1 MSNKANEPIKMEKI
15 FWLDLEMTG
24 LMPESDVIIEAAAV
38 ITDKDFKELDSY
50 ESVVYQA
57 QKNLEAMDSW
67 NQKCHRRSGLYDL
80 VAKGQSLAN
89 VEQDLLSLLEN
100 HFALDDKIVLAG
112 NCIYQDRNFLR
123 RYMPKLDKKLY
134 YRMLDVT
141 AFKLIAQ
148 QKGLIFKKENKHRAL
163 EDTRE
168 SIRELSYY
176 LKHMPFQEEAPS
188 SSE

>member
-1 MSNKANEPIKMEKI
+1 MQNKNEPIKIEKI

-24 LMPESDVIIEAAAV
+24 LLPETDVIIEAAAV
-38 ITDKDFKELDSY
+38 ITDKDLKELDSY
-50 ESVVYQA
+50 ESVVYQDK
-57 QKNLEAMDSW
+57 KNLEAMDAW

-80 VAKGQSLAN
+80 VQKGQSLNN

-100 HFALDDKIVLAG
+100 HFSINDKIVIAG

-123 RYMPKLDKKLY
+123 RYMPRLDKKLY

-148 QKGLIFKKENKHRAL
+148 QKGFLFNKENKHRAL

-176 LKHMPFQEEAPS
+176 LENMKFKS
-188 SSE
+188 